1 MKPYT
6 PHHIPILYSQQEI
19 ELTPEQ
25 EELVNAVAESWDLEK
40 KSNKEQWL
48 ALFNEIYEGP
58 IKLTDVTKIN
68 MSRVCSYLIQNEYKN
83 QDNIRKSYAI
93 VDHEVVSV
101 DQGDFK
107 TSIHFKHDKLEITV
121 IIITLVL

>member
-6 PHHIPILYSQQEI
+6 PHHIPILYSQQEV
-19 ELTPEQ
+19 ELTAEQ

-48 ALFNEIYEGP
+48 KLFNEIYEGP
-58 IKLTDVTKIN
+58 VQLTDATKIN
-68 MSRVCSYLIQNEYKN
+68 MSRVCSYLIQNSYNN
-83 QDNIRKSYAI
+83 QDRIQKSYAI
-93 VDHEVVSV
+93 VDHEVVSI

-107 TSIHFKHDKLEITV
+107 TSIHFKHDKLDITV
-121 IIITLVL
+121 IIVSLV